1 MNTMKTMKTKRT
13 KPGSVYTLFGFR
25 ITSPEETGW
34 VHVDERGFVEA
45 VPDRED
51 ATEFGFRDPS
61 SAVEFVNSEL
71 PSWKFH
77 AVKGFPLSAVNS
89 RNA

>member
-1 MNTMKTMKTKRT
+1 MRKTK
-13 KPGSVYTLFGFR
+13 KPDSVYTLFGFR
-25 ITSPEETGW
+25 VKSPDETGW
-34 VHVDERGFVEA
+34 VYVDEKGAVGA

-51 ATEFGFRDPS
+51 ATEFMFDDPR
-61 SAVEFVNSEL
+61 AAEDFVNSEL

-77 AVKGFPLSAVNS
+77 AVKCFPLSAVNP